1 MESLKAFSTQ
11 ILHKHTKWN
20 TSSPRFNQILINVGT
35 TSQEE
40 FSLHIHSNE
49 LPATL
54 LVRLSSTFQLVWR
67 HAVELLQLLGLY
79 GIHCLCPVWQYHILY
94 SRKAGQGINLE
105 LNLKLKSANISYSH
119 IYVWRSHTELPNLDP
134 PVFLQWW
141 FWAQPPNLIP
151 ANISESVYTVV
162 EKFHGRSSILQMIN
176 LYHFAGLSVHSYP

>member
-40 FSLHIHSNE
+40 FSLYIHSNE

-79 GIHCLCPVWQYHILY
+79 EIHCLCPVWQYHILY
-94 SRKAGQGINLE
+94 SRKAGQGIKFRIKICQYFL
-105 LNLKLKSANISYSH
+105 LIY

-151 ANISESVYTVV
+151 ANISVYTVV